1 MYIRIVGDTT
11 KYQGKLERIGL
22 HLIKVSGL
30 IQHESGFRLYLDN
43 DVMVGDYSNFVYPYL
58 DPNLG
63 EGVFMYSDNNM
74 DYEEESTKPSKEEQK
89 QKEIAGIVLKTVGAD
104 INALAQ
110 QCIAI
115 NDSLLPMYEVLLE
128 IQEALIPSEDEP
140 SEGGEDTPSEGREGE
155 DTPVEPVEPIE
166 PSEDTNNNA
175 DEDNSD
181 A

>member
-58 DPNLG
+58 DPDLG

-128 IQEALIPSEDEP
+128 IQEALTPSEDEP
-140 SEGGEDTPSEGREGE
+140 SEGGEGESE
-155 DTPVEPVEPIE
+155 DTSTEPVESSEPIE
-166 PSEDTNNNA
+166 DTDNNA

>member
-128 IQEALIPSEDEP
+128 IQEALTPS
-140 SEGGEDTPSEGREGE
+140 EDTPSEGGEGE
-155 DTPVEPVEPIE
+155 DTPVEPVEPTE
-166 PSEDTNNNA
+166 PSKNTDNNA

>member
-1 MYIRIVGDTT
+1 
-11 KYQGKLERIGL
+11 
-22 HLIKVSGL
+22 
-30 IQHESGFRLYLDN
+30 
-43 DVMVGDYSNFVYPYL
+43 MVGDYSNFVYPYL

-128 IQEALIPSEDEP
+128 IQEALTPSEDEP
-140 SEGGEDTPSEGREGE
+140 SEGGEGEGE